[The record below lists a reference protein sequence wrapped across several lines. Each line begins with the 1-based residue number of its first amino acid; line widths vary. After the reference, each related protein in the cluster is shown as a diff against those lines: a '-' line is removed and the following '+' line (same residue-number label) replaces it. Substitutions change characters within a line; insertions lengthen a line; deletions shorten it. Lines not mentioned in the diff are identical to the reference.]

1 MRAAV
6 HTDSASESLVGF
18 RPGPTQ
24 KDPASKVGGMGQL
37 QNVSWRTV
45 GYSAL
50 GTAVAAAS
58 VIAVFNSD
66 GVHPTALASNAA
78 TKWLVDNENR
88 QVVLVDGLA
97 GHVVAKVQL
106 DRETDGGEREEA
118 VQGAGGAF
126 LIDRTQASVRTIST
140 SKLQLGTPQTV
151 GLLNEKN
158 AKFDVGPSG
167 LTILSP
173 DTKEASVVAVDD
185 VTRPVKGITQ
195 STSSQIAFD
204 GSIWLFDKGT
214 ATHVSVDKPREVE
227 SLRNGAVQTT
237 TIGGRAVTFNPS
249 KSVIEWAGG
258 GTVAVDSIANAS
270 EAGLQEPGDD
280 ASCVW

>member
-66 GVHPTALASNAA
+66 GVHPTALTSSSA
-78 TKWLVDNENR
+78 TKWLVDNQNR

-97 GHVVAKVQL
+97 GHVVSKGEPDSQPAPGRPAAAK
-106 DRETDGGEREEA
+106 
-118 VQGAGGAF
+118 
-126 LIDRTQASVRTIST
+126 
-140 SKLQLGTPQTV
+140 
-151 GLLNEKN
+151 
-158 AKFDVGPSG
+158 
-167 LTILSP
+167 
-173 DTKEASVVAVDD
+173 
-185 VTRPVKGITQ
+185 
-195 STSSQIAFD
+195 
-204 GSIWLFDKGT
+204 
-214 ATHVSVDKPREVE
+214 
-227 SLRNGAVQTT
+227 
-237 TIGGRAVTFNPS
+237 
-249 KSVIEWAGG
+249 
-258 GTVAVDSIANAS
+258 
-270 EAGLQEPGDD
+270 
-280 ASCVW
+280 

>member
-66 GVHPTALASNAA
+66 GVHPTALASSAA
-78 TKWLVDNENR
+78 TRWLVDNVNHN
-88 QVVLVDGLA
+88 VVLADGLA
-97 GHVVAKVQL
+97 GHVVAKVKL
-106 DRETDGGEREEA
+106 ETENDSSDPQEA

-126 LIDRTQASVRTIST
+126 
-140 SKLQLGTPQTV
+140 
-151 GLLNEKN
+151 
-158 AKFDVGPSG
+158 
-167 LTILSP
+167 
-173 DTKEASVVAVDD
+173 
-185 VTRPVKGITQ
+185 
-195 STSSQIAFD
+195 
-204 GSIWLFDKGT
+204 
-214 ATHVSVDKPREVE
+214 
-227 SLRNGAVQTT
+227 
-237 TIGGRAVTFNPS
+237 
-249 KSVIEWAGG
+249 
-258 GTVAVDSIANAS
+258 
-270 EAGLQEPGDD
+270 
-280 ASCVW
+280 

>member
-1 MRAAV
+1 MRAAA
-6 HTDSASESLVGF
+6 HTGSASESLVGF
-18 RPGPTQ
+18 RPGPSQ
-24 KDPASKVGGMGQL
+24 RHWSSKVGGMGQL
-37 QNVSWRTV
+37 QNESWRTD

-58 VIAVFNSD
+58 VIAVFNRD
-66 GVHPTALASNAA
+66 GGNPTELTSSAA
-78 TKWLVDNENR
+78 TKWLVDNAHR

-106 DRETDGGEREEA
+106 DPDTDSGEKEEA

-185 VTRPVKGITQ
+185 LTRPG
-195 STSSQIAFD
+195 
-204 GSIWLFDKGT
+204 
-214 ATHVSVDKPREVE
+214 E
-227 SLRNGAVQTT
+227 
-237 TIGGRAVTFNPS
+237 GGP
-249 KSVIEWAGG
+249 
-258 GTVAVDSIANAS
+258 
-270 EAGLQEPGDD
+270 
-280 ASCVW
+280 

>member
-66 GVHPTALASNAA
+66 GVHPTALTSSAA

-88 QVVLVDGLA
+88 EGGLVDGLA
-97 GHVVAKVQL
+97 GHLVAQGQL
-106 DRETDGGEREEA
+106 HPGTDSGTPAEA
-118 VQGAGGAF
+118 RDGTGRWLLVDLGQTSGN
-126 LIDRTQASVRTIST
+126 TNST
-140 SKLQLGTPQTV
+140 SQ
-151 GLLNEKN
+151 
-158 AKFDVGPSG
+158 
-167 LTILSP
+167 
-173 DTKEASVVAVDD
+173 
-185 VTRPVKGITQ
+185 
-195 STSSQIAFD
+195 
-204 GSIWLFDKGT
+204 
-214 ATHVSVDKPREVE
+214 
-227 SLRNGAVQTT
+227 
-237 TIGGRAVTFNPS
+237 
-249 KSVIEWAGG
+249 
-258 GTVAVDSIANAS
+258 
-270 EAGLQEPGDD
+270 
-280 ASCVW
+280 